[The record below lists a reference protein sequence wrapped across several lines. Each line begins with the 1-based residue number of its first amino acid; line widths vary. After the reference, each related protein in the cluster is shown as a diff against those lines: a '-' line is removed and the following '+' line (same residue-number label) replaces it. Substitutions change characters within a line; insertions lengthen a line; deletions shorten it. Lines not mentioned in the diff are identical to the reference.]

1 MKVPTNIKIN
11 DILDQIP
18 DGITSI
24 EARDLVRRAYQFAE
38 EAHDG
43 QLRKSG
49 EPYIHHPLY
58 VAYLLAE
65 MHFEPAVIAA
75 GFLHDVLEDCSVTHE
90 QLQKSFGKE
99 IAILVEGV
107 TKLEAVEELAK
118 MDGERVRDLQ
128 ELESIRKLLIV
139 MAEDD
144 VRVIFIKLADRLHNM
159 RTLDSLPTANQQRM
173 ARETLEIFAPLANR
187 LGIWVWKAELEDLA
201 FRYLNPTM
209 YKELAQL
216 LESRKDERQERVAK
230 HVKILNATLARENV
244 PAKIYGRPKHIYSI
258 YHKMRRKHVPFARI
272 YDAEGVRVIV
282 ETKGQC
288 YQVLGIVHQLWK
300 PVPGEFDDYIAHPK
314 PNGYQSLHTAVVCDD
329 GASMEIQIRTGDMDH
344 VAEYGVAAHW
354 RYKERGVS
362 VDTETMAHI
371 TAIRQS
377 VHDLKQEAHD
387 AQDFIASIRVDVFQ
401 ERVYVFTPK
410 GKVIDLPF
418 GATPLDF
425 AYYVHTEVGHRC
437 RGARVNGRWITLDYP
452 LHTGDQV
459 EIILGRQGG
468 PSRDWIN
475 LELGFVKTTR
485 AQQKIKQWFRR
496 QSKEE
501 NIARGRN
508 VVDKVLKRL
517 GLDLSMDEVLELF
530 KKSYKQLDEFLA
542 AVGVGDV
549 GSETVVSRL
558 ERYINE
564 TLHEEDEE
572 VPQIEAPPPPSTESI
587 TEGISIRGT
596 GGVLTHIAKCCRP
609 LPGDDIVGYV
619 TRGRGVTV
627 HRCDCQNILQMGP
640 EDNDR
645 LIEVEWG
652 ETVSTFPVQVVIQAY
667 DRSGLIHDVTGI
679 FANRGINMSA
689 VSTGKRDRYN
699 VLPVY
704 VTLEITSLAALTHT
718 LAKIEQLPNVIE
730 ARRIG

>member
-1 MKVPTNIKIN
+1 MPDVSSVT
-11 DILDQIP
+11 LSEVMAYLP
-18 DGITSI
+18 DGFASI
-24 EARDLVRRAYQFAE
+24 EVRDLVRRAYQFAE
-38 EAHDG
+38 TAHEG

-49 EPYIHHPLY
+49 EPYIQHPLY

-65 MHFEPAVIAA
+65 MQFEPAVIAA
-75 GFLHDVLEDCSVTHE
+75 GFLHDVIEDCPVTHE
-90 QLQKSFGKE
+90 QLQESFGRE

-107 TKLEAVEELAK
+107 TKLEAVEERAK
-118 MDGERVRDLQ
+118 LDGERVRDLQ

-159 RTLDSLPTANQQRM
+159 WTLESLPLKNQQRM

-201 FRYLNPTM
+201 FRYLNPVM
-209 YKELAQL
+209 YKELSQL

-244 PAKIYGRPKHIYSI
+244 SAKIYGRPKHIYSI

-272 YDAEGVRVIV
+272 YDAEGVRVVV

-329 GASMEIQIRTGDMDH
+329 GASMEIQIRTRDMDY

-354 RYKERGVS
+354 RYKERGVP
-362 VDTETMAHI
+362 VDEEMMEHI

-377 VHDLKQEAHD
+377 VHDLKQETHD
-387 AQDFIASIRVDVFQ
+387 AQDFIESIRTDVFQ

-437 RGARVNGRWITLDYP
+437 RGARVNGRWITLDYT
-452 LHTGDQV
+452 LHTGDQI

-475 LELGFVKTTR
+475 LELGFIKTTR
-485 AQQKIKQWFRR
+485 AQQKIRQWFRR

-501 NIARGRN
+501 NITRGRS

-517 GLDLSMDEVLELF
+517 GLTMSLDEVLELF

-542 AVGVGDV
+542 AVGMGDV
-549 GSETVVSRL
+549 ASETVVSRL

-564 TLHEEDEE
+564 AAPDEE
-572 VPQIEAPPPPSTESI
+572 VPQVEAPPPPSTESL

-640 EDNDR
+640 DESER

-652 ETVSTFPVQVVIQAY
+652 ETVSTFPVQVVINAY

-704 VTLEITSLAALTHT
+704 VTLEIPSLAALTHT
-718 LAKIEQLPNVIE
+718 LAKIEQLPNVID
-730 ARRIG
+730 ARRTG